1 MKALISTIQRY
12 SLNDGPGI
20 RTTVFMMGCNL
31 RCPWCSNPESLIQSK
46 RVMVFPIRCVGCGEC
61 IKFDTQHALKLDGR
75 NLSFDA
81 SKDLRPFLNICPY
94 RVFEEVGEE
103 IEAEELIH
111 RVLRDRTF
119 YEDSKGGV
127 TFSGGEPLLQGEF
140 IVEVAQ
146 KLHDE
151 GIHVTIETTGN
162 VQQSLF
168 KQLDPFV
175 DLYYF
180 DLKAIDDE
188 LHRDLTGVSNELIH
202 SNVRYLLDSGNEV
215 IIRMV
220 IAQDINVYE
229 QEWQKRLVF
238 FSSLPK
244 SLHKIELLG
253 YHALGIGKYKAL
265 GIPYTLGNI
274 QKSDLSILAQSLIDL
289 GFEVKTEEAL

>member
-31 RCPWCSNPESLIQSK
+31 RCPWCSNPESLLISK

-61 IKFDTQHALKLDGR
+61 IKVDTQHALKLDG
-75 NLSFDA
+75 NHLTFDA

-103 IEAEELIH
+103 IDVDELTSRLI
-111 RVLRDRTF
+111 RDRLF

-146 KLHDE
+146 KLHKE
-151 GIHVTIETTGN
+151 GIHVTIETAGN
-162 VQQSLF
+162 VQQDLLSRLN
-168 KQLDPFV
+168 PYV

-180 DLKAIDDE
+180 DLKAIDE
-188 LHRDLTGVSNELIH
+188 TLHQHLTGVSNELIH
-202 SNVRYLLDSGNEV
+202 SNLKYLLDSRKEV
-215 IIRMV
+215 KIRMV
-220 IAQDINVYE
+220 IAQDINVNE
-229 QEWQKRLVF
+229 QEWQKRLEF

-244 SLHKIELLG
+244 TLRKIELLG
-253 YHALGIGKYKAL
+253 YHALGVGKYIAL

-274 QKSDLSILAQSLIDL
+274 QKSDLSLLAQSLIDL
-289 GFEVKTEEAL
+289 GFEVKIEEAL

>member
-31 RCPWCSNPESLIQSK
+31 RCPWCSNPESLIQSS
-46 RVMVFPIRCVGCGEC
+46 RVMVFPIRCFGCGEC
-61 IKFDTQHALKLDGR
+61 IKFDTQHALKLDG
-75 NLSFDA
+75 NYLTFDA

-151 GIHVTIETTGN
+151 GIHVTIETAGN

-202 SNVRYLLDSGNEV
+202 SNVRYLLDSGKEV

-229 QEWQKRLVF
+229 QEWQKRLGF

-244 SLHKIELLG
+244 SLRKIELLG
-253 YHALGIGKYKAL
+253 YHALGVGKYKAL
-265 GIPYTLGNI
+265 GIPYALGNI
-274 QKSDLSILAQSLIDL
+274 QKPDLSILAQSLIDL

>member
-20 RTTVFMMGCNL
+20 RSTVFMMGCNL

-61 IKFDTQHALKLDGR
+61 IKVDTQDALKLDGKH
-75 NLSFDA
+75 LTFDA

-103 IEAEELIH
+103 IDADELV
-111 RVLRDRTF
+111 RKLVRDRMF
-119 YEDSKGGV
+119 YEDSGGGV

-140 IVEVAQ
+140 IVEATQ

-151 GIHVTIETTGN
+151 GIHVTIETAGN
-162 VQQSLF
+162 VKQSLF

-202 SNVRYLLDSGNEV
+202 SNLRYLLDAGKEV
-215 IIRMV
+215 IVRMV
-220 IAQDINVYE
+220 IAQDINVNE
-229 QEWQKRLVF
+229 QEWQKRLGF

-244 SLHKIELLG
+244 TLRKIELLG
-253 YHALGIGKYKAL
+253 YHALGVGKYKAL

-274 QKSDLSILAQSLIDL
+274 QKPDLSILAQSLIDL
-289 GFEVKTEEAL
+289 GFEVKIEEAF